1 MRHILRKGKREMHR
15 RGHPT
20 TAFEMDPVLLP
31 QQVVLEIDRTRQV
44 DYRRW
49 IGIGCVVLA
58 AALFDGWQSWAP
70 VSHGYRL
77 EEVHRALA
85 REDAIG
91 RQLRLEIAS
100 LESPATIEWLATNKL
115 HLVAPGRDNG
125 IVIERIVPPP
135 APPSSVVALR

>member
-1 MRHILRKGKREMHR
+1 MHGR
-15 RGHPT
+15 AHPT

-31 QQVVLEIDRTRQV
+31 QQVVLEVDRSRQV

-49 IGIGCVVLA
+49 LAIGCVVIA
-58 AALFDGWQSWAP
+58 AALFDGWQRSVP

-77 EEVHRALA
+77 EAIHRSLSE
-85 REDAIG
+85 EDAIG

-100 LESPATIEWLATNKL
+100 LQSPARIEWLATNQL
-115 HLVAPGRDNG
+115 HLVAPGRDNN